1 VSHIY
6 NKSSHPVAVKRI
18 PIRVWALRDEIEAAV
33 ERRLKECEAA
43 GTPLFLDDIKEFY
56 GMKVDKP
63 LSGQPQLQLVN
74 NDAPGVQD
82 GVDDLMA
89 SLAQDSAPTEEVPAA
104 ATEAL
109 AAPPEAEAAP
119 VAEKAD
125 ELIAAQTPAEKVEGH
140 DAPHVQRPFVRL
152 APDSNKVS
160 YGFALLADLN
170 MDWMLTFSKDKYIQ
184 GQSVVVEFLIPRPF
198 MMSAEV
204 ISCHHYGMRSRIISE
219 SRPDFRL
226 QCQFT
231 YKFAGERSR
240 LREFLQSVEPT
251 VPKKSPA
258 PKPAQDEA
266 GP

>member
-1 VSHIY
+1 
-6 NKSSHPVAVKRI
+6 VKRI
-18 PIRVWALRDEIEAAV
+18 PIRVWALRDEIEAAL
-33 ERRLKECEAA
+33 ERRIKECEAA

-74 NDAPGVQD
+74 NEVAAAQD

-89 SLAQDSAPTEEVPAA
+89 SLSQEKPAEEEAPKVETSE
-104 ATEAL
+104 ATEV
-109 AAPPEAEAAP
+109 APP

-125 ELIAAQTPAEKVEGH
+125 EVLAAQTPAEKVEAH
-140 DAPHVQRPFVRL
+140 DAPHVQRPYERL
-152 APDSNKVS
+152 APDSTKVS

-170 MDWMLTFSKDKYIQ
+170 MDWMLTFSKEKYVQ

-198 MMSAEV
+198 MMSAEIV
-204 ISCHHYGMRSRIISE
+204 LCHHYGMRSRIISE
-219 SRPDFRL
+219 TRPDFRL

-231 YKFAGERSR
+231 YKFAGERTR

-251 VPKKSPA
+251 LPKKSA
-258 PKPAQDEA
+258 TPKPAQDEA